1 MTFHCYTA
9 VTVHMLKG
17 QLFCIL
23 TLLSQAELWNSHC
36 FRPPPH
42 LLTIF
47 TFSCNAD
54 FLKCIYLSTLP
65 PKLTSFLIFFDKFC
79 KIEFNLPIYI

>member
-9 VTVHMLKG
+9 VTVHMLKR

-47 TFSCNAD
+47 IFSCKAD
-54 FLKCIYLSTLP
+54 FLLMYLFIG
-65 PKLTSFLIFFDKFC
+65 TSPQINQVSNIF
-79 KIEFNLPIYI
+79 

>member
-9 VTVHMLKG
+9 VTVHMLKR

-47 TFSCNAD
+47 TFSCKAI
-54 FLKCIYLSTLP
+54 FLMYLFID
-65 PKLTSFLIFFDKFC
+65 TSPQINQLSNIF
-79 KIEFNLPIYI
+79 